1 MCWRTSTSAPHNSPL
16 GIGCTLRIFIRQISP
31 MDWPIVVIII
41 LSFISL
47 LLAIEWYRTAQRAR
61 TLQQKLQQLEH
72 LKEELR
78 AHLDETSK
86 ALHQYKAR
94 LAAQREAQD
103 YYKNMANQLKLQL
116 EHFTQNFLADQVTHL
131 TKTGRREIQTTIE
144 PFKESIEKFKA
155 RIDKFI
161 EDTNMRHAELK
172 EHIHLVI
179 QNSQAMSD
187 EAKRLTNALKADA
200 KTQGIWGE
208 MLLKRILES
217 SGLQQ
222 GTEYELYPRLQDSNG
237 KSYIPDV
244 VVYLP
249 QDRYII
255 IDAKVSLTAYERY
268 ANADDESQRERF
280 LQEHVRS
287 VEQHVETLHE
297 RRYHHLLEGSPELT
311 LMFMPIEPALAVA
324 LRKDPLLYQKAFQ
337 KQIVIVTPS
346 TLLAT
351 LRTIETIWRYDKQ
364 QKYALQI
371 ADEAGKLYDKFVGLI
386 EDIHKL
392 DRQLGTVHATLT
404 DVKKKLNEGKG
415 NLVDRIEKLKQLGA
429 RARKSLP
436 KPRR

>member
-1 MCWRTSTSAPHNSPL
+1 
-16 GIGCTLRIFIRQISP
+16 
-31 MDWPIVVIII
+31 MDWTFVVMLI
-41 LSFISL
+41 LGLIAL
-47 LLAIEWYRTAQRAR
+47 LFAMEWYRTVRRAHA
-61 TLQQKLQQLEH
+61 LLQKLQQLEQHKEH
-72 LKEELR
+72 LR
-78 AHLDETSK
+78 TQLDESSE

-103 YYKNMANQLKLQL
+103 HYKSMTEQLKLQL
-116 EHFTQNFLADQVTHL
+116 EHFTQKFLADQSMYL
-131 TKTGRREIQTTIE
+131 TKTGRREIQTTLE

-161 EDTNMRHAELK
+161 EDTNLRHAELK

-200 KTQGIWGE
+200 KAQGIWGE

-222 GTEYELYPRLQDSNG
+222 GTEYELYPKLQDSDG

-249 QDRYII
+249 QNRYII

-268 ANADDESQRERF
+268 ANADDEVQRERF
-280 LQEHVRS
+280 LREHVRS
-287 VEQHVETLHE
+287 IEQHIAILYE
-297 RRYHHLLEGSPELT
+297 RQYHHLIEGSPELT

-346 TLLAT
+346 TLLAS

-386 EDIHKL
+386 EDIRKL
-392 DRQLGTVHATLT
+392 DRQLGTAQATLT
-404 DVKKKLNEGKG
+404 DVKKKMSEGKG
-415 NLVDRIEKLKQLGA
+415 NIVDRIEKLKQLGA

-436 KPRR
+436 KPRQ

>member
-1 MCWRTSTSAPHNSPL
+1 
-16 GIGCTLRIFIRQISP
+16 
-31 MDWPIVVIII
+31 MDWSIVAILILCFVVI
-41 LSFISL
+41 LF
-47 LLAIEWYRTAQRAR
+47 AIEWYRSSQRVR
-61 TLQQKLQQLEH
+61 TLHQKLQQLEQH
-72 LKEELR
+72 KEDLR
-78 AHLDETSK
+78 NKLEETST

-94 LAAQREAQD
+94 LVAQREAQNQ
-103 YYKNMANQLKLQL
+103 YKTMADQLQLQL
-116 EHFTQNFLADQVTHL
+116 EHFTQKFLADQATYL

-161 EDTNMRHAELK
+161 EDTNLRHAELK

-187 EAKRLTNALKADA
+187 EAKRLTNALKADTKA
-200 KTQGIWGE
+200 QGIWGE

-244 VVYLP
+244 IVYLP
-249 QDRYII
+249 QNRFII

-268 ANADDESQRERF
+268 ANADDESQRERY

-287 VEQHVETLHE
+287 IEQHIATLQE
-297 RRYHHLLEGSPELT
+297 RQYHHLLEGSPELT

-346 TLLAT
+346 TLLAS

-392 DRQLGTVHATLT
+392 DRQLGSVNVTLT
-404 DVKKKLNEGKG
+404 DVKKKLKEGKG
-415 NLVDRIEKLKQLGA
+415 NIVDRIEKLKQLGA

-436 KPRR
+436 NPRR